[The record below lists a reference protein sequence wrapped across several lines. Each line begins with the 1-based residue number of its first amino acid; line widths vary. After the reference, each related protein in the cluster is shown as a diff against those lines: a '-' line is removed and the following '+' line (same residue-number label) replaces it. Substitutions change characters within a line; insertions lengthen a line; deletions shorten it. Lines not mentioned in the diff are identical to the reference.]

1 LSSKE
6 SGVDDLTNSS
16 NFVRIDLDKNDAN
29 TLRDRLETVPCE
41 YLDTVDTCNKP
52 NSRESIDSLDMDIL
66 AFVSQTTARRGKSRI
81 ELSPSSDED
90 SIDTTWDSVT
100 FSHLPRKNGLP
111 MKSNLD
117 LSTRNSAP
125 TSPPRRAKQTCNVLT
140 TSQTYSF
147 PNQNSGQTS
156 PPKPTVQ
163 TFLHPPKMKQNLK
176 DITNQFRPLR
186 GAKEVIELL
195 D

>member
-1 LSSKE
+1 
-6 SGVDDLTNSS
+6 LTPSIHVTNQIH
-16 NFVRIDLDKNDAN
+16 VRALI
-29 TLRDRLETVPCE
+29 VW
-41 YLDTVDTCNKP
+41 
-52 NSRESIDSLDMDIL
+52 MDIL
-66 AFVSQTTARRGKSRI
+66 AFVSQTAARRGKSRI